1 MLVIHLLRQFSPVC
15 FTLTA
20 YDNLSV
26 IRQKGESQIGGSKK
40 ARQIFRKNE
49 RFLHPDTHRSVF
61 ISGGKKCL
69 FFGKFG
75 ELCFLVTSFLRLTIL
90 LFLSTNFAHQDG
102 NTLSGMR
109 GFHYTAI
116 TLIQVN
122 ATEPKLT
129 PQRMK

>member
-26 IRQKGESQIGGSKK
+26 IRQKGESQNGGSKK

-75 ELCFLVTSFLRLTIL
+75 ELCFLVTPF
-90 LFLSTNFAHQDG
+90 NHFAFFIDEFCS
-102 NTLSGMR
+102 SGWEYFIWNER
-109 GFHYTAI
+109 ISLYCNY
-116 TLIQVN
+116 VN
-122 ATEPKLT
+122 PSK
-129 PQRMK
+129 RN